1 MDKLA
6 GEIRFGLEESHPG
19 MRKTILKKL
28 PLAVSAMIQARMLNT
43 MELSTRWPL
52 DTERAMAAATAD
64 EPADQSCG
72 SA

>member
-43 MELSTRWPL
+43 MARQALEQAAVGGQTNLLSMDRPSWAIAS
-52 DTERAMAAATAD
+52 R
-64 EPADQSCG
+64 C
-72 SA
+72 